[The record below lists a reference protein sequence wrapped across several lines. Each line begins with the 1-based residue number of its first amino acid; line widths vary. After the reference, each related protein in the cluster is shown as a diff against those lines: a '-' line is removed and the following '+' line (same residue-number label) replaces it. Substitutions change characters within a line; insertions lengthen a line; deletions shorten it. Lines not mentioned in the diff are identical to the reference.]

1 MREQGCIR
9 AIYVREITMKSTF
22 YRSGFG
28 ESDPEPGAKIL
39 QWFVGYSN
47 KDGPR
52 CYRLM
57 IYDVRMMLGCVA
69 MF

>member
-1 MREQGCIR
+1 MREQGFRR
-9 AIYVREITMKSTF
+9 ATSVHEITVKSNF

-39 QWFVGYSN
+39 QWFVGYSS

-52 CYRLM
+52 CYT
-57 IYDVRMMLGCVA
+57 A
-69 MF
+69 